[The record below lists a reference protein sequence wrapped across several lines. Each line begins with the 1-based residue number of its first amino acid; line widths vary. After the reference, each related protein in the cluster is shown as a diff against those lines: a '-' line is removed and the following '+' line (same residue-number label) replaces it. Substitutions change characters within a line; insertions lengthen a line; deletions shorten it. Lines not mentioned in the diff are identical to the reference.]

1 MPTSSP
7 TADVS
12 VLENYIG
19 GRLVAS
25 SGSEYTVVNN
35 PSHGEPIAHTPH
47 STTADVDQ
55 AVAVA
60 KEAFLSWKGVAV
72 LKRASIMFR
81 YKELLEQHF
90 DELVELVTRENGK
103 TIPESQGDVRRG
115 VEVVELACGIV
126 SMLKAGRLPN
136 IAGNID
142 GESSREPIGV
152 CAGITP
158 FNFPAMV
165 PMWMFPVAIA
175 CGNTFVLKP
184 SEKTP
189 LTAMRLAEL
198 ATQAGLPDGVLNV
211 VNGAQEA
218 VERLCTH
225 PDIAAVSF
233 VGSTKVAE
241 IVYRTA
247 SQAGKRVQSAGGAK
261 NAMVVMPD
269 ADMDSTVRAIIGAA
283 YGCAGQRCMAGSTV
297 LAMANIADDLVA
309 RLKKAIGEL
318 TLLPTDEHK
327 DAGMGGVIDATARDR
342 LLKTIAQIEANG
354 LKLVT
359 DGREGLPEK
368 GYFVGP
374 TLVDGV
380 TAEMDIA
387 QTELFGPILT
397 FGRVH
402 SLPEAIEWANSTGY
416 GNGAVIFTKDGGTAR
431 YFKQHVQCGMIGV
444 NVGVPAPMAA
454 FSFSGWNR
462 SFFGDLHVQGEEGV
476 YFYTRQQVSFTRWDD
491 EYVRTQGW

>member
-1 MPTSSP
+1 MPILSSD
-7 TADVS
+7 TEVN
-12 VLENYIG
+12 VLQNYIG
-19 GRLVAS
+19 GCLT
-25 SGSEYTVVNN
+25 GSTGTGYTVVHN
-35 PSHGEPIAHTPH
+35 PSCGEPIARTPH
-47 STTADVDQ
+47 STAADVDR
-55 AVAVA
+55 AVAA
-60 KEAFLSWKGVAV
+60 AREAFLTWKETPV

-90 DELVELVTRENGK
+90 DELVALVTRENGK

-115 VEVVELACGIV
+115 VEVVELASGIATL
-126 SMLKAGRLPN
+126 LKGERLPN
-136 IAGNID
+136 IAGSID

-165 PMWMFPVAIA
+165 PMWMFPVAVA

-189 LTAMRLAEL
+189 LTAMRLVEL
-198 ATQAGLPDGVLNV
+198 ATEAGLPDGVLNV

-269 ADMDSTVRAIIGAA
+269 ADLDSTVRAIVGAA

-297 LAMANIADDLVA
+297 LAVGSVAQELVA
-309 RLKKAIGEL
+309 RLKAAVEEI
-318 TLLPTDEHK
+318 TLLPTDKHR
-327 DAGMGGVIDATARDR
+327 DAGMGGVIDAAARER
-342 LLKTIAQIEANG
+342 LLKTIDRLEADG
-354 LKLVT
+354 LTLVT
-359 DGREGLPEK
+359 DGRKGLPEA

-380 TAEMDIA
+380 TRDMDIA
-387 QTELFGPILT
+387 QTELFGPILA
-397 FGRVH
+397 FGRVQ

-431 YFKQHVQCGMIGV
+431 YFKQNVQCGMIGV

-462 SFFGDLHVQGEEGV
+462 SFFGDLHVQGQEGV
-476 YFYTRQQVSFTRWDD
+476 YFYTRQQVSFTRWDND
-491 EYVRTQGW
+491 YVRAQGW

>member
-1 MPTSSP
+1 MPTLSP
-7 TADVS
+7 STEVII
-12 VLENYIG
+12 LQNYIG
-19 GRLVAS
+19 GEYVDS
-25 SGSEYTVVNN
+25 SGSDYTTVYN
-35 PSHGEPIAHTPH
+35 PSHGEPIAKTPH
-47 STTADVDQ
+47 STAADVDQ
-55 AVAVA
+55 VVTVAN
-60 KEAFLSWKGVAV
+60 KAFLSWKETPV

-90 DELVELVTRENGK
+90 QELVTLVTRENGK

-115 VEVVELACGIV
+115 IEVVELASGIA
-126 SMLKAGRLPN
+126 SQLKGERLPN
-136 IAGNID
+136 ISGSID
-142 GESSREPIGV
+142 GETSREPIGV

-189 LTAMRLAEL
+189 LTAMRLAKL
-198 ATQAGLPDGVLNV
+198 ASEAGLPSGVLNV

-225 PDIAAVSF
+225 PDVAAVSF

-247 SQAGKRVQSAGGAK
+247 SHAGKRVQSAGGAK

-297 LAMANIADDLVA
+297 LAVGGIADDMIR
-309 RLKKAIGEL
+309 RLKNAIAEI
-318 TLLPTDEHK
+318 TLLPTDKHE
-327 DAGMGGVIDATARDR
+327 DAGMGGVIDASARER
-342 LLKTIAQIEANG
+342 LLKTIGTIEADG
-354 LKLVT
+354 LNLVS
-359 DGREGLPEK
+359 DGRKGLPES
-368 GYFVGP
+368 GFFVGP

-380 TAEMDIA
+380 TVEMEVA
-387 QTELFGPILT
+387 QTELFGPILA
-397 FGRVH
+397 FGRVQ
-402 SLPEAIEWANSTGY
+402 SLHEAIDWANSTGY
-416 GNGAVIFTKDGGTAR
+416 GNGAVIFTKNGGAAR
-431 YFKQHVQCGMIGV
+431 YFKQKVQCGMIGV

-462 SFFGDLHVQGEEGV
+462 SFFGDLHVQGEEGI

-491 EYVRTQGW
+491 DYVRAQGW

>member
-1 MPTSSP
+1 MT
-7 TADVS
+7 
-12 VLENYIG
+12 LQNYVG
-19 GRLVAS
+19 GQLVAS
-25 SGSEYTVVNN
+25 SGSEYTTVNN

-47 STTADVDQ
+47 STVADVDQ
-55 AVAVA
+55 TVAVA
-60 KEAFLSWKGVAV
+60 QKAFLTWKATPV
-72 LKRASIMFR
+72 LKRASILFR

-90 DELVELVTRENGK
+90 DELTALVTRENGK

-115 VEVVELACGIV
+115 IEVVELASGIAQL
-126 SMLKAGRLPN
+126 LKGGRLPN

-142 GESSREPIGV
+142 GETSREPIGV

-165 PMWMFPVAIA
+165 PMWMFPMAIA

-225 PDIAAVSF
+225 TDIAAVSF
-233 VGSTKVAE
+233 VGSTNVAE

-297 LAMANIADDLVA
+297 LAVGPVADELVE
-309 RLKKAIGEL
+309 RLKSAIEDIALKA
-318 TLLPTDEHK
+318 TDEHP
-327 DAGMGGVIDATARDR
+327 DSGMGAVIDAVACER
-342 LLKTIAQIEANG
+342 LLQTIDQIEADG
-354 LKLVT
+354 LTLVA
-359 DGREGLPEK
+359 DGRQDLPEA

-380 TAEMDIA
+380 KVEMDVA
-387 QTELFGPILT
+387 QTELFGPILA
-397 FGRVH
+397 FGRVR
-402 SLPEAIEWANSTGY
+402 SLPEAIDWANSTGY
-416 GNGAVIFTKDGGTAR
+416 GNGAVIFTKDGGSAR
-431 YFKQHVQCGMIGV
+431 YFKENVQCGMIGV

-462 SFFGDLHVQGEEGV
+462 SFFGDLHVQGEEGM
-476 YFYTRQQVSFTRWDD
+476 YFYTRQQVSFTRWDND
-491 EYVRTQGW
+491 YVRAQGW

>member
-1 MPTSSP
+1 MPSP
-7 TADVS
+7 TLSTDIIT
-12 VLENYIG
+12 LQNRIG
-19 GRLVAS
+19 GQLVAS
-25 SGSEYTVVNN
+25 SGTEYTAVNN
-35 PSHGEPIAHTPH
+35 PSHGMQIARTPH
-47 STTADVDQ
+47 STASDVDQ
-55 AVAVA
+55 AVAAA
-60 KEAFLSWKGVAV
+60 KEAFASWKATPV

-81 YKELLEQHF
+81 YRELLEQHF
-90 DELVELVTRENGK
+90 DELAALVTRENGK

-115 VEVVELACGIV
+115 IEVVELASGIA
-126 SMLKAGRLPN
+126 SQLKGGRLPN
-136 IAGNID
+136 IAGSID

-165 PMWMFPVAIA
+165 PMWMFPLAIA

-198 ATQAGLPDGVLNV
+198 ATEAGLPGGVLNV

-247 SQAGKRVQSAGGAK
+247 SHAGKRVQSAGGAK

-269 ADMDSTVRAIIGAA
+269 ADLDSTVRAIIGAA

-297 LAMANIADDLVA
+297 LAVGPIVDELVA
-309 RLKKAIGEL
+309 RLKDAIGEI
-318 TLLPTDEHK
+318 TLLPTDEHP
-327 DAGMGGVIDATARDR
+327 DAGMGAVIDASARER
-342 LLKTIAQIEANG
+342 LLKTIDHIEADG
-354 LKLVT
+354 LTLVA
-359 DGREGLPEK
+359 DGRKGLPEA

-380 TAEMDIA
+380 TVDKDVA
-387 QTELFGPILT
+387 QTELFGPVLT
-397 FGRVH
+397 LGRVH
-402 SLPEAIEWANSTGY
+402 SLPEAIDWANSTGY

-444 NVGVPAPMAA
+444 NVGVPAAMAA

>member
-1 MPTSSP
+1 MSTLTTPEIT
-7 TADVS
+7 T
-12 VLENYIG
+12 LQNYIG
-19 GRLVAS
+19 GQLVAS
-25 SGSEYTVVNN
+25 SGLEYTPVNN
-35 PSHGEPIAHTPH
+35 PSRGEQIAQTPH
-47 STTADVDQ
+47 STAADVDH

-60 KEAFLSWKGVAV
+60 LEAFVKWKDTPV
-72 LKRASIMFR
+72 LKRASIFFR
-81 YKELLEQHF
+81 YKELLEHHF
-90 DELVELVTRENGK
+90 DELAALVTKENGK

-115 VEVVELACGIV
+115 IEVVELATSV
-126 SMLKAGRLPN
+126 ATLLKGEVVPN

-142 GESSREPIGV
+142 GESTREPIGV

-175 CGNTFVLKP
+175 CGNTFILKP

-198 ATQAGLPDGVLNV
+198 ATEAGLPCGVLNI
-211 VNGAQEA
+211 VNGASEA
-218 VERLCTH
+218 VTRLCTH

-269 ADMDSTVRAIIGAA
+269 ADLDSTVRAIIGAA

-297 LAMANIADDLVA
+297 LAVGPVADELVSQ
-309 RLKKAIGEL
+309 LKTAINEIK
-318 TLLPTDEHK
+318 LLPTDAHK
-327 DAGMGGVIDATARDR
+327 NSGMGGVIDEAARDR
-342 LLKTIAQIEANG
+342 LLQTINQIEADG
-354 LKLVT
+354 LTLAT
-359 DGREGLPEK
+359 DGRQNLPAS
-368 GYFVGP
+368 GFFVGP

-380 TAEMDIA
+380 QCEMDIA
-387 QTELFGPILT
+387 QTELFGPILA
-397 FGRVH
+397 FGRVN
-402 SLPEAIEWANSTGY
+402 SLPEAIDWANSTGY
-416 GNGAVIFTKDGGTAR
+416 GNGAVIFTKDGGAAR
-431 YFKQHVQCGMIGV
+431 YFKSNVKCGMIGV

-454 FSFSGWNR
+454 FSFSGWNK
-462 SFFGDLHVQGEEGV
+462 SFFGDLHVQGQEGI
-476 YFYTRQQVSFTRWDD
+476 YFYTRQQVSFTRWDND
-491 EYVRTQGW
+491 YVRTQGW